1 MPLPPA
7 LPDSTSTGPFPI
19 SRALGTVVPARWLTT
34 ACLYGTVCTTTLA
47 TWTLG
52 PPSVSVHRPVC
63 ESNAHDS
70 VPYPG
75 MLTRAVDG
83 RDRPVVASVLRS
95 VAAPRK

>member
-7 LPDSTSTGPFPI
+7 LPDSTTTGPFPI

-47 TWTLG
+47 TRTPG
-52 PPSVSVHRPVC
+52 PPPVSAHRPVC
-63 ESNAHDS
+63 ESNAHDCA
-70 VPYPG
+70 PYPG
-75 MLTRAVDG
+75 MLTRAADG
-83 RDRPVVASVLRS
+83 RDRPAVASALRP